1 MIFQEAND
9 EANIFGNLAE
19 KMELDGKLYHLKM
32 PIGSCKMHNSQ
43 HIECASMCT
52 DETESSTYVSDTEY
66 IIS

>member
-32 PIGSCKMHNSQ
+32 SIGSCKIHNSQ
-43 HIECASMCT
+43 HIEHVSMCN
-52 DETESSTYVSDTEY
+52 DETESSTCVSDTK
-66 IIS
+66 